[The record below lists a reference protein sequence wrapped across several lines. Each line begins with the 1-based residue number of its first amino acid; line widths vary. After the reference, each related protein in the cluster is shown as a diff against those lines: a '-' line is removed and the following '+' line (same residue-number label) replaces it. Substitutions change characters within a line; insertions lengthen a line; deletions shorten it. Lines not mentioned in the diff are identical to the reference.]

1 MKLYTEIIALCDYA
15 TISREGKLSINGI
28 FDEIRI
34 KEFPGGIARA
44 FLVATV
50 HGKPGTTYKL
60 KISIMHGDKAEGSL
74 DLEVQTS
81 PNGKSNIITEFVNLA
96 FKKEGDYS
104 FVIADGDNIVGQ
116 TNLKVIH
123 AGQNNEVTYKLP
135 N

>member
-1 MKLYTEIIALCDYA
+1 MKLFTEIIALCDYA
-15 TISREGKLSINGI
+15 TISREGKLSIGI
-28 FDEIRI
+28 FDEIRVQ
-34 KEFPGGIARA
+34 EFPGGIARA

-50 HGKPGTTYKL
+50 HGKANTHYKL
-60 KISIMHGDKAEGSL
+60 KIAIMHQDKAEGSL

-96 FKKEGDYS
+96 FKREGDYS
-104 FVIADGDNIVGQ
+104 FIITDGDTLVGQ

-123 AGQNNEVTYKLP
+123 AQKQNEVTYKLP

>member
-50 HGKPGTTYKL
+50 HGKPSTTYKL
-60 KISIMHGDKAEGSL
+60 KIAIMHKDKAEGSL

-104 FVIADGDNIVGQ
+104 FVITDGDTMVGQ
-116 TNLKVIH
+116 TNLKVLQ
-123 AGQNNEVTYKLP
+123 ANQSNEVTYKLP